1 MTVRRRADETTRR
14 QFLAGTAAAATAATC
29 GWMSRADDSQR
40 TAQIAIT
47 LDLEMSAEY
56 PRRGMT
62 EWNYRK
68 GDLDDATKQY
78 ALRAGELVKKYGG
91 VLHYFCVGQVF
102 EQPNV
107 DWLKQLAAAGHPIG
121 NHTYDHIFLRATRVE
136 DLQFRFRRAPWL
148 LADKKL
154 PDLIRENIVI
164 TTKAMQSVAGITPN
178 GFRTP
183 GGFSDGLA
191 DRPDLQQMLL
201 DLGFTWV
208 SSKYPAHQAGRPK
221 EAPGDEVFADILR
234 AQKDAQPFVY
244 PTGLIE
250 IPMSPISDVGGFRT
264 YYWKR
269 EYFLRSIRE
278 CVGWAIETGSVFD
291 FLAHPSCLVVEDPQL
306 EAIQLICELVKA
318 AGPRAQIVGLDQI
331 AKRVKAK

>member
-1 MTVRRRADETTRR
+1 M
-14 QFLAGTAAAATAATC
+14 C
-29 GWMSRADDSQR
+29 GWMSRADETQR
-40 TAQIAIT
+40 VAQIAIT

-78 ALRAGELVKKYGG
+78 AVRAGELVKKYGG